1 MLHPA
6 LHSPSSLAS
15 LNPIAFKCKGLQGAE
30 GKDFPDK
37 QLCKC
42 GHPGAAMEAAIAPG
56 GRPGCPGGGVPAG
69 WRWLGLV
76 GMAAAGPW
84 LVCSAFPVWKNR
96 ESESARR

>member
-42 GHPGAAMEAAIAPG
+42 GHPGAAMEAAIASGG
-56 GRPGCPGGGVPAG
+56 GRAARGGPGWLEVAGAGGDGSSRALAG
-69 WRWLGLV
+69 LL
-76 GMAAAGPW
+76 
-84 LVCSAFPVWKNR
+84 CFPVWKNR
-96 ESESARR
+96 ES

>member
-56 GRPGCPGGGVPAG
+56 GEAGLPGRGGPSWLEVVGAG
-69 WRWLGLV
+69 GDGSSRALAGLLCFSHV
-76 GMAAAGPW
+76 EKQG
-84 LVCSAFPVWKNR
+84 
-96 ESESARR
+96 E

>member
-42 GHPGAAMEAAIAPG
+42 GHPGAVMEAAIAPG
-56 GRPGCPGGGVPAG
+56 GGSQLAGGGWG
-69 WRWLGLV
+69 WWGWQQQ
-76 GMAAAGPW
+76 GPGW
-84 LVCSAFPVWKNR
+84 FALLFPCGKTGRVKVLADR
-96 ESESARR
+96 G